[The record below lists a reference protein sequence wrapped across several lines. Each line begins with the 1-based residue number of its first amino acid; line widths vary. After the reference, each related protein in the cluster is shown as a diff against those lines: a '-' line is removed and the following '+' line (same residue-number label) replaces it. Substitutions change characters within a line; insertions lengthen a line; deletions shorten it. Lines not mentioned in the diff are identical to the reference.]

1 MNTPYILIADDEDDT
16 RVTLKDFLS
25 KRITCKIL
33 EASNGY
39 EVIDVVKKHKVNIVL
54 LDIVMP
60 GVSGIEI
67 IKIIKENSPKA
78 QIFAITK
85 LNSSEIAR
93 KISDAGADYI
103 PKPLSLKVVLSKIE
117 SALAKI
123 QNNQQ

>member
-1 MNTPYILIADDEDDT
+1 MDTPIILIADDEDDT
-16 RVTLKDFLS
+16 RSTLKDFLS
-25 KRITCKIL
+25 RRIKCKIF

-39 EVIDVVKKHKVNIVL
+39 EVIEIVKKNKVDVVL

-60 GVSGIEI
+60 GISGIEI
-67 IKIIKENSPKA
+67 IKIIKDNSDKA
-78 QIFAITK
+78 SVFAITK

-123 QNNQQ
+123 QDNQQ

>member
-1 MNTPYILIADDEDDT
+1 MDTPNILIADDEDDT
-16 RVTLKDFLS
+16 RATLKDFLS
-25 KRITCKIL
+25 KRIKCMIL

-39 EVIDVVKKHKVNIVL
+39 EVIDIVKKNKVNIVL

-67 IKIIKENSPKA
+67 IKIIKDNSPKA
-78 QIFAITK
+78 HIFAITK

-93 KISDAGADYI
+93 KISDAGANYI

-117 SALAKI
+117 DALAKI
-123 QNNQQ
+123 QNTQH